1 MKYSEVKVTFSGGFR
16 EVFHFNLP
24 IGRAHK
30 HWAQRLYRE
39 VREFFCETLK
49 KWRDLVFPNIFL
61 IKCAESVFFIV
72 LSAGYKDFFTLF
84 SAEI

>member
-24 IGRAHK
+24 IVKAHK

-39 VREFFCETLK
+39 VREFFCEKLK
-49 KWRDLVFPNIFL
+49 KWRDLVFPNIFFS
-61 IKCAESVFFIV
+61 IKCAESVFFYSTFRW
-72 LSAGYKDFFTLF
+72 L
-84 SAEI
+84 